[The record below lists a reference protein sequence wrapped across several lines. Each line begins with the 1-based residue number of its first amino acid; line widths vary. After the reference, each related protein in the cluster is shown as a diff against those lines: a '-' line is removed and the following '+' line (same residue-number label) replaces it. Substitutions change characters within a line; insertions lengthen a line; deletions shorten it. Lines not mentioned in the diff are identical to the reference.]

1 MSLGRSAKYSLYR
14 FGGVLPLAGQ
24 QEVKGAAGPLARR
37 RSILRHPSCEANHLS
52 EAV

>member
-24 QEVKGAAGPLARR
+24 QEVEGAAGPLAR
-37 RSILRHPSCEANHLS
+37 PSPPDPSTSVL
-52 EAV
+52 